1 MNDDAA
7 KRPRVEEYTSDGE
20 EYNEDWQTTKF
31 NQAFLDR
38 FEALQAE
45 RRSASSLNLNFAVTG
60 RLEGTAPGI
69 VISKDS
75 KSERVVVTLLVLTT
89 TLNTLISD
97 YSTMAAFGKG
107 SNTVIDPAVR
117 MTHSIV
123 AASVSFQ
130 TRNGRRWCKT
140 CAAPSWPRSLAWSYL
155 FTPSCT
161 RRSYTAPV
169 ATSSRTRTPRK
180 LRGCL
185 GQWVAT
191 NIPLIV

>member
-75 KSERVVVTLLVLTT
+75 KSERVVVTLPVLTT

-107 SNTVIDPAVR
+107 STTVVDPAVR
-117 MTHSIV
+117 VTHSIV

-130 TRNGRRWCKT
+130 NPQWTEVVQNLCRTQLATQFGMELPFHAELYKALVYGPGCHFKPHKDTEKT
-140 CAAPSWPRSLAWSYL
+140 PGM
-155 FTPSCT
+155 FGT
-161 RRSYTAPV
+161 V
-169 ATSSRTRTPRK
+169 
-180 LRGCL
+180 GCD
-185 GQWVAT
+185 
-191 NIPLIV
+191 